1 MNMSTKKTPEE
12 RADER
17 FPDDTADMT
26 DLSKTAEFIKLV
38 RISARDGYAAAI
50 REVGK
55 PIADE
60 RDELREA
67 LESAVKSIGASAIS
81 EAAKWTS
88 DPDAQLRHMNK
99 VTEPYRSIL
108 AKYQKP

>member
-1 MNMSTKKTPEE
+1 MSTKLDSAGLAE
-12 RADER
+12 AA
-17 FPDDTADMT
+17 FPHDTE
-26 DLSKTAEFIKLV
+26 SKNGRPGRTEVQNGRYQGFV
-38 RISARDGYAAAI
+38 YAI
-50 REVGK
+50 REVAQ

-108 AKYQKP
+108 AKYKKP